1 MPARKIS
8 PQSFDD
14 ILSDLGDDPAIPD
27 PHGIRKP
34 NSPKRPDWD
43 AIGATGTPGTPQSKP
58 KIQLNFQ
65 NQIPQLE
72 SLKKTS
78 LILGTGGL
86 LIASGAALFFTFS
99 PIQSEQNI
107 HIEGAQQDIA
117 ALKKELALLR
127 EEIQDSEDAIYE
139 AIDLIEVSVH
149 SLEKNR
155 PQTTTKPKLP
165 SIPFETEL
173 RRWRYLGVSQSAG
186 TYRAFFHNGKTT
198 LMVEMGG
205 LLLGEWRL
213 SNADKEAATATHHL
227 GKSLILKVA
236 ISE

>member
-1 MPARKIS
+1 MPTRKIS

-14 ILSDLGDDPAIPD
+14 ILSELGDDPAIPD
-27 PHGIRKP
+27 PHGIRKS

-43 AIGATGTPGTPQSKP
+43 AMNSQGDPQNKP

-65 NQIPQLE
+65 DQIPQLE
-72 SLKKTS
+72 SLKKIG
-78 LILGTGGL
+78 LFLGAGGL
-86 LIASGAALFFTFS
+86 LITSGVTLFFTFS
-99 PIQSEQNI
+99 PIQSQQNI
-107 HIEGAQQDIA
+107 PIEGAQQDIA

-127 EEIQDSEDAIYE
+127 EELLDSEDAIYE
-139 AIDLIEVSVH
+139 AIDVMEVSVH

-155 PQTTTKPKLP
+155 AQTTTKSKPP
-165 SIPFETEL
+165 AIPFESEL

-186 TYRAFFHNGKTT
+186 SYRAFFHNGKTT

-213 SNADKEAATATHHL
+213 SNADKEAATATHPL

>member
-27 PHGIRKP
+27 PHGIRKS

-43 AIGATGTPGTPQSKP
+43 AMSSAGIPQNKP

-65 NQIPQLE
+65 DQIPQLE
-72 SLKKTS
+72 SLKKIG
-78 LILGTGGL
+78 LFLGAGGL
-86 LIASGAALFFTFS
+86 LIASGVALFFTFS
-99 PIQSEQNI
+99 PIQSDQNI
-107 HIEGAQQDIA
+107 PIESAQQDIA

-127 EEIQDSEDAIYE
+127 EEILDSEDAIYE
-139 AIDLIEVSVH
+139 AIDLIEVSIH

-155 PQTTTKPKLP
+155 PQNSTKPKP
-165 SIPFETEL
+165 PVIPFESEL

-186 TYRAFFHNGKTT
+186 SYRAFFHNGKAT

-205 LLLGEWRL
+205 LLMGGWRL
-213 SNADKEAATATHHL
+213 SNADKEAATATHPL

-236 ISE
+236 VSE

>member
-14 ILSDLGDDPAIPD
+14 ILSELGDDPAIPD
-27 PHGIRKP
+27 PHGIRKS

-43 AIGATGTPGTPQSKP
+43 ASGATGTPQNKP

-65 NQIPQLE
+65 DQIQQLE
-72 SLKKTS
+72 NLKKIG
-78 LILGTGGL
+78 LFLGAGGL
-86 LIASGAALFFTFS
+86 LIASGVALFFTFS
-99 PIQSEQNI
+99 PIQPEQNI
-107 HIEGAQQDIA
+107 PIQGAQQDIA

-127 EEIQDSEDAIYE
+127 EEILDSEDAIYE
-139 AIDLIEVSVH
+139 AIDLIEVSIH

-155 PQTTTKPKLP
+155 AQTTAKSKLP
-165 SIPFETEL
+165 SIPFESEL

-186 TYRAFFHNGKTT
+186 SYRAFFHNGKTT

-205 LLLGEWRL
+205 LLLGEWKL
-213 SNADKEAATATHHL
+213 GNANKEAATVTHPL

>member
-1 MPARKIS
+1 MPTRKIS

-14 ILSDLGDDPAIPD
+14 ILSELGDDPAIPD

-43 AIGATGTPGTPQSKP
+43 AMGDQSNPQNKP
-58 KIQLNFQ
+58 KIQLNIP

-72 SLKKTS
+72 SLKK
-78 LILGTGGL
+78 LGLFLAVGGL
-86 LIASGAALFFTFS
+86 LIASGVALFFTFS
-99 PIQSEQNI
+99 SIRPEQNNHTEEI
-107 HIEGAQQDIA
+107 QQDIA

-127 EEIQDSEDAIYE
+127 EEILDSEDAIYE

-149 SLEKNR
+149 SYEKNR
-155 PQTTTKPKLP
+155 GYTTAKTKLP
-165 SIPFETEL
+165 STPFESEL
-173 RRWRYLGVSQSAG
+173 RRWRYLGISQIGGS
-186 TYRAFFHNGKTT
+186 YRGFFHNGKTT
-198 LMVEMGG
+198 LMVEMGA

-213 SNADKEAATATHHL
+213 SNADKEVATATHPL
-227 GKSLILKVA
+227 GKSLVLKAA

>member
-27 PHGIRKP
+27 PHGIRKS

-43 AIGATGTPGTPQSKP
+43 AVSSAGISQNKSKV
-58 KIQLNFQ
+58 QLNFQ
-65 NQIPQLE
+65 DQIPQLE
-72 SLKKTS
+72 SLKKIGLS
-78 LILGTGGL
+78 LGAGGL
-86 LIASGAALFFTFS
+86 LIASGIALFFTLS
-99 PIQSEQNI
+99 STQPEQNN
-107 HIEGAQQDIA
+107 HIEVVLQDVA
-117 ALKKELALLR
+117 ALKKDLTLLR
-127 EEIQDSEDAIYE
+127 EEILDSEDAIYE

-155 PQTTTKPKLP
+155 SQTTTKSKLA

-186 TYRAFFHNGKTT
+186 SYRAFFHNGKTT
-198 LMVEMGG
+198 LMVEMGD

-213 SNADKEAATATHHL
+213 SNADKEAATATHPL
-227 GKSLILKVA
+227 GKSLILKVTA
-236 ISE
+236 SE

>member
-27 PHGIRKP
+27 PHGIRKS

-43 AIGATGTPGTPQSKP
+43 AMSSAGIPQNKP

-65 NQIPQLE
+65 DQIPQLE
-72 SLKKTS
+72 SLKKIGLS
-78 LILGTGGL
+78 LGAGGL
-86 LIASGAALFFTFS
+86 LIASGIALFFTLS
-99 PIQSEQNI
+99 STQPEQNN
-107 HIEGAQQDIA
+107 HIEVVLQDVA
-117 ALKKELALLR
+117 ALKKDLTLLR
-127 EEIQDSEDAIYE
+127 EEILDSEDAIYE

-149 SLEKNR
+149 LLEKNR
-155 PQTTTKPKLP
+155 SHAISKSKSS
-165 SIPFETEL
+165 SIPFEPEL
-173 RRWRYLGVSQSAG
+173 RLWRYLGVVQTGDA
-186 TYRAFFHNGKTT
+186 YRGFFHNGKTT

-213 SNADKEAATATHHL
+213 SNADKEAATATHPL

-236 ISE
+236 VSE

>member
-14 ILSDLGDDPAIPD
+14 ILSELGDDPAIPD

-34 NSPKRPDWD
+34 NSPNRPDWD
-43 AIGATGTPGTPQSKP
+43 AMSALGTHQNK
-58 KIQLNFQ
+58 LNFQ
-65 NQIPQLE
+65 DQIPQLE
-72 SLKKTS
+72 SLKKVG
-78 LILGTGGL
+78 LFLGVSGL
-86 LIASGAALFFTFS
+86 FIASGVALFFTFS
-99 PIQSEQNI
+99 PIQPKQNT
-107 HIEGAQQDIA
+107 HIEESLKDIA

-127 EEIQDSEDAIYE
+127 EEMLDSEDAIYE

-155 PQTTTKPKLP
+155 AQVAPKSKPPL
-165 SIPFETEL
+165 IPFESEL
-173 RRWRYLGVSQSAG
+173 RRWRYLGVSQMEGS
-186 TYRAFFHNGKTT
+186 YRAFFHNGKST

-213 SNADKEAATATHHL
+213 SNADKEAATVNHPL

>member
-14 ILSDLGDDPAIPD
+14 ILSELGNDPAIPD

-43 AIGATGTPGTPQSKP
+43 AIGATGTPGAPQNQP

-65 NQIPQLE
+65 DQIPQLE
-72 SLKKTS
+72 NLKKIG
-78 LILGTGGL
+78 LFLGAGGL
-86 LIASGAALFFTFS
+86 LIASGVAIFFTFS
-99 PIQSEQNI
+99 PIQPEQNI
-107 HIEGAQQDIA
+107 PIEGAQQDIA

-127 EEIQDSEDAIYE
+127 EEMLDSEDVIYE
-139 AIDLIEVSVH
+139 AIDLIEVNIH

-155 PQTTTKPKLP
+155 AQITTKSKPL
-165 SIPFETEL
+165 SIPFESEL
-173 RRWRYLGVSQSAG
+173 HRWRYLGVSQSAG
-186 TYRAFFHNGKTT
+186 SYRAFFHNGKTT

-213 SNADKEAATATHHL
+213 SNADKEAATVNHPL

>member
-14 ILSDLGDDPAIPD
+14 ILSELGDDPAIPD

-43 AIGATGTPGTPQSKP
+43 AISATGTPQSKP

-65 NQIPQLE
+65 DQIPQPE
-72 SLKKTS
+72 SLKKIG
-78 LILGTGGL
+78 LLLGTGGL
-86 LIASGAALFFTFS
+86 LIASGIALFFTFS
-99 PIQSEQNI
+99 PIQPEQNI
-107 HIEGAQQDIA
+107 PIEGAQQDIA

-127 EEIQDSEDAIYE
+127 EEILDSEDAIYE
-139 AIDLIEVSVH
+139 AIDLIEVSIH

-155 PQTTTKPKLP
+155 SQTTAKSKLP
-165 SIPFETEL
+165 SVPFETEV

-186 TYRAFFHNGKTT
+186 SYRAFFHNGKTT

-213 SNADKEAATATHHL
+213 SNADKEAATATHPL

>member
-14 ILSDLGDDPAIPD
+14 ILSELGNDPAIPD

-43 AIGATGTPGTPQSKP
+43 AMGAPGNPQNKP

-65 NQIPQLE
+65 DQIPQLE
-72 SLKKTS
+72 SLKKVA
-78 LILGTGGL
+78 LFLGAGGL
-86 LIASGAALFFTFS
+86 LIASGVALFFTFS
-99 PIQSEQNI
+99 PTQPEQNN
-107 HIEGAQQDIA
+107 HIEGALQNIA
-117 ALKKELALLR
+117 AMKKELVLLR
-127 EEIQDSEDAIYE
+127 EEMLDSEDAIYE
-139 AIDLIEVSVH
+139 AIDLIEVSIH
-149 SLEKNR
+149 LLEKNR
-155 PQTTTKPKLP
+155 AQTTTKSKPP
-165 SIPFETEL
+165 SIPFESEL
-173 RRWRYLGVSQSAG
+173 RRWRYLGVSQTAG
-186 TYRAFFHNGKTT
+186 SYRAFFHNGKTT

-213 SNADKEAATATHHL
+213 SNADKEAATATHPMS
-227 GKSLILKVA
+227 KSLILKAA

>member
-14 ILSDLGDDPAIPD
+14 ILSELGDDPAIPD

-43 AIGATGTPGTPQSKP
+43 AMSTPGTPQNKP
-58 KIQLNFQ
+58 KIQVNFQ
-65 NQIPQLE
+65 DQIPQLE
-72 SLKKTS
+72 SIKKVG
-78 LILGTGGL
+78 LIFGAGGL
-86 LIASGAALFFTFS
+86 VIASGVALVFNFS
-99 PIQSEQNI
+99 PIQPEQNNY
-107 HIEGAQQDIA
+107 IEETQQDIA
-117 ALKKELALLR
+117 ALKKDLALLR
-127 EEIQDSEDAIYE
+127 EEILESEDALYE

-149 SLEKNR
+149 SLEKNKH
-155 PQTTTKPKLP
+155 QTTTKSKPP
-165 SIPFETEL
+165 PIPFESEL

-186 TYRAFFHNGKTT
+186 SYRAFFHNGKTT
-198 LMVEMGG
+198 LMIGMGG
-205 LLLGEWRL
+205 LLLGEWGL
-213 SNADKEAATATHHL
+213 SNADKEAATVTHPL

>member
-14 ILSDLGDDPAIPD
+14 ILSELGNDPAIPD

-43 AIGATGTPGTPQSKP
+43 AIGATGTPGAPQCKP

-65 NQIPQLE
+65 DQIPQLE
-72 SLKKTS
+72 SLKKIA
-78 LILGTGGL
+78 LFLGVGGL
-86 LIASGAALFFTFS
+86 LIASGVALFFTFS
-99 PIQSEQNI
+99 PTQPEQNN
-107 HIEGAQQDIA
+107 HIEGALQNIA
-117 ALKKELALLR
+117 AVKKELVLLR
-127 EEIQDSEDAIYE
+127 EEMLDSEDAIYE
-139 AIDLIEVSVH
+139 AIDLIEVSIH
-149 SLEKNR
+149 LLEKNR
-155 PQTTTKPKLP
+155 AQTTTKSKPP
-165 SIPFETEL
+165 SIPFESEL
-173 RRWRYLGVSQSAG
+173 RRWRYLGVSQIAG
-186 TYRAFFHNGKTT
+186 SYRAFFHNGKTT

-213 SNADKEAATATHHL
+213 SNADKEAATATHPMS
-227 GKSLILKVA
+227 KSLILKAA